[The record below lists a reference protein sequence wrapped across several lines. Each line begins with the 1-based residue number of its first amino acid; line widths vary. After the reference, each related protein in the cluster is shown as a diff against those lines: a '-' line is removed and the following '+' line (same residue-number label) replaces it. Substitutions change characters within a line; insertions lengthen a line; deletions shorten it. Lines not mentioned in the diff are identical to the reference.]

1 MADKSPKEA
10 VNIIIAEFQAMRTE
24 IDNALSSQ
32 QTMIN
37 INVTAI
43 AVISGLV
50 LAHKVAPLLLLIAAA
65 ISSGLGL
72 YVLGSWYHV
81 RRVISY
87 INGFLR
93 PLAIEYTGDE
103 RMLAW
108 ETWSLGRGGAWKR
121 VALLGLA
128 TLIIF
133 SVMPFVM
140 LVWSIPHLE
149 SLSVWLAWSG
159 TATIFIVQLSAGVWL
174 GWDIL
179 RGNI

>member
-1 MADKSPKEA
+1 MADKH
-10 VNIIIAEFQAMRTE
+10 VIDLVIVEFQAMRTE

-32 QTMIN
+32 QTIMN

-43 AVISGLV
+43 AVIFGLV
-50 LAHKVAPLLLLIAAA
+50 LSHKVAPLLLLIAAA

-87 INGFLR
+87 INGELR
-93 PLAIEYTGDE
+93 PLAVDYTDDP
-103 RMLAW
+103 RVLKW
-108 ETWSLGRGGAWKR
+108 ETWSLENGGAWKR

-133 SVMPFVM
+133 YVMPFVM

-149 SLSVWLAWSG
+149 SLSAWLAWSG
-159 TATIFIVQLSAGVWL
+159 TAIIFIVQLSAGIWL
-174 GWDIL
+174 AWDIL